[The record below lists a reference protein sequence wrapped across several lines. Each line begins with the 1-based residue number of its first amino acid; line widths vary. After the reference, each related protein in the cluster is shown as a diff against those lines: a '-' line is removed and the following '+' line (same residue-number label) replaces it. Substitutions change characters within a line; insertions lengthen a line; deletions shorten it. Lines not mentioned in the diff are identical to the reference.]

1 MCTAAAPTGVGLRL
15 SQSCNFC
22 HISVRRHPKAI
33 SQAGVGHRDA
43 YSTRLNIAGQRCF
56 CYDVDP
62 VIAFVVSV
70 HLHWETT
77 KVFLTRAK
85 LTTIGDDPKCSSLAE
100 FW

>member
-1 MCTAAAPTGVGLRL
+1 MVYYTKAIYVHSRGAYTVGLRL

-77 KVFLTRAK
+77 KSVS
-85 LTTIGDDPKCSSLAE
+85 D
-100 FW
+100 